1 MYKHILIAIDLN
13 DESSWRKALP
23 TAIEYCQAFAAQLH
37 VMTVI
42 PDFGMSIVGQFFPKG
57 YEEDAVEGTRKLLH
71 EFVDAHVPKDVPVQH
86 IIGYGGIYQQILSVA
101 DQIKADLIVIAAHSQ
116 PDMKDFLLGP
126 NAARVVRHAT
136 QSVLV
141 VRE

>member
-1 MYKHILIAIDLN
+1 MYKDILIAVDLS

-23 TAIEYCQAFAAQLH
+23 TAIEYCQAFGSRLH
-37 VMTVI
+37 VMSVV

-57 YEEDAVEGTRKLLH
+57 YESDALEGARKLLH
-71 EFVDAHVPKDVPVQH
+71 EFVATHVPKEVPVQH
-86 IIGYGGIYQQILSVA
+86 IIAHGGIYQQILSVS
-101 DQIKADLIVIAAHSQ
+101 DQINADLVVISARSE

-126 NAARVVRHAT
+126 NAARVVRHST
-136 QSVLV
+136 RSVLV